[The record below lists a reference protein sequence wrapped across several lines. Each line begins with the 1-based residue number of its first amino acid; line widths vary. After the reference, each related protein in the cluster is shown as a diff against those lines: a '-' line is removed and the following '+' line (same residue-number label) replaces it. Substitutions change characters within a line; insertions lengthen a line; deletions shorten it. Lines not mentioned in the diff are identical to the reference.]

1 MNTNHAKAI
10 KGMSIA
16 NIVLAALGIFG
27 MLIAWAG
34 LGVGGAAISGSD
46 YDYFYTDDGLY
57 FTTDDVSVLLGMLGF
72 LVFLVIVC
80 AVLILIA
87 GILGVRGA
95 AKPDKLRGIMIW
107 NIVAA
112 VVSLLSCCWV
122 SLVLCIIVAVFAN
135 KDRALYAAAPAPAAP
150 YGYAPA
156 AAPVAPVAPQQ
167 PVQAA
172 PVAPQQ
178 PAAPAPVA
186 AAAPVA
192 AEAVVTETVAAAPAE
207 PVAAEAV
214 TTKGADPVPAE
225 PVAAV
230 AEETVA
236 EPVPAAVMETVE
248 EDTFAPAET
257 PEEAAEAAAEPAILL
272 PDNYIE
278 DAQAG
283 VAVVEEI
290 PSDADTAADDTAAD
304 DADNDKPTA

>member
-34 LGVGGAAISGSD
+34 LGVGGAAISGSG

-178 PAAPAPVA
+178 PATPAPVA

-192 AEAVVTETVAAAPAE
+192 AEAVVTET
-207 PVAAEAV
+207 
-214 TTKGADPVPAE
+214 
-225 PVAAV
+225 VAAV

-283 VAVVEEI
+283 VTVVEEI
-290 PSDADTAADDTAAD
+290 PSDVDTAAADAATD
-304 DADNDKPTA
+304 AADNDKPTA

>member
-34 LGVGGAAISGSD
+34 LGVGGAAISGSG
-46 YDYFYTDDGLY
+46 YDYFDTDDGLY

-178 PAAPAPVA
+178 PATPAPVA

-214 TTKGADPVPAE
+214 TTKGA
-225 PVAAV
+225 
-230 AEETVA
+230 

-248 EDTFAPAET
+248 ENTFAPAET

-283 VAVVEEI
+283 VTVVEEI
-290 PSDADTAADDTAAD
+290 PSDADAATADAATD
-304 DADNDKPTA
+304 AADNDKPTA

>member
-34 LGVGGAAISGSD
+34 LGVGGAAISGSG

-178 PAAPAPVA
+178 PAAPAA
-186 AAAPVA
+186 AVPVA
-192 AEAVVTETVAAAPAE
+192 AEAVVTET
-207 PVAAEAV
+207 
-214 TTKGADPVPAE
+214 
-225 PVAAV
+225 VAAV

-257 PEEAAEAAAEPAILL
+257 PEEAAEAAAEPAIIL

-283 VAVVEEI
+283 VTVVEEI
-290 PSDADTAADDTAAD
+290 PSDADTAAADAATD
-304 DADNDKPTA
+304 AADNDKPTA

>member
-1 MNTNHAKAI
+1 
-10 KGMSIA
+10 
-16 NIVLAALGIFG
+16 
-27 MLIAWAG
+27 
-34 LGVGGAAISGSD
+34 
-46 YDYFYTDDGLY
+46 
-57 FTTDDVSVLLGMLGF
+57 
-72 LVFLVIVC
+72 
-80 AVLILIA
+80 
-87 GILGVRGA
+87 
-95 AKPDKLRGIMIW
+95 
-107 NIVAA
+107 
-112 VVSLLSCCWV
+112 
-122 SLVLCIIVAVFAN
+122 
-135 KDRALYAAAPAPAAP
+135 
-150 YGYAPA
+150 
-156 AAPVAPVAPQQ
+156 
-167 PVQAA
+167 
-172 PVAPQQ
+172 
-178 PAAPAPVA
+178 
-186 AAAPVA
+186 
-192 AEAVVTETVAAAPAE
+192 
-207 PVAAEAV
+207 VAAEAV

>member
-34 LGVGGAAISGSD
+34 LGVGGAAISGSG

-150 YGYAPA
+150 YGYAPT

-167 PVQAA
+167 PVP

-178 PAAPAPVA
+178 PVQPA
-186 AAAPVA
+186 AAAPQQPGSP
-192 AEAVVTETVAAAPAE
+192 AAA
-207 PVAAEAV
+207 V
-214 TTKGADPVPAE
+214 
-225 PVAAV
+225 
-230 AEETVA
+230 
-236 EPVPAAVMETVE
+236 PVPAAVEETVE
-248 EDTFAPAET
+248 EGTFAPAET
-257 PEEAAEAAAEPAILL
+257 PEETVEAAAEPAILL

-290 PSDADTAADDTAAD
+290 PSGDDATEATTDAATADTAADDTAAD
-304 DADNDKPTA
+304 DDKPTA

>member
-16 NIVLAALGIFG
+16 NIVLAALGVLG
-27 MLIAWAG
+27 TLIVWAG
-34 LGVGGAAISGSD
+34 LGAGGAAISGSG
-46 YDYFYTDDGLY
+46 YDYFYTDDGY
-57 FTTDDVSVLLGMLGF
+57 YITTSDMTALLGMLGVV
-72 LVFLVIVC
+72 VFLVLVC

-95 AKPDKLRGIMIW
+95 NKPEKLRGIMIW

-112 VVSLLSCCWV
+112 VVSLISGCWV

-150 YGYAPA
+150 YGYAPVA
-156 AAPVAPVAPQQ
+156 GQAPVVPQQ
-167 PVQAA
+167 PVQAS

-178 PAAPAPVA
+178 PAQPAAVAPQQPAATPA

-192 AEAVVTETVAAAPAE
+192 AAAVVTETVDAA
-207 PVAAEAV
+207 
-214 TTKGADPVPAE
+214 PAE

-236 EPVPAAVMETVE
+236 EPVPAAVEETVE
-248 EDTFAPAET
+248 EGTFAPAET
-257 PEEAAEAAAEPAILL
+257 PEEAAEAASEPAILL

-283 VAVVEEI
+283 VTVIEEA
-290 PSDADTAADDTAAD
+290 PASDD
-304 DADNDKPTA
+304 DADKPSA

>member
-34 LGVGGAAISGSD
+34 LGVGGAAISGSG
-46 YDYFYTDDGLY
+46 YDYFYTEDGLY
-57 FTTDDVSVLLGMLGF
+57 FTTDDVSALLGMLGF

-80 AVLILIA
+80 AVLILVA

-95 AKPDKLRGIMIW
+95 AKPEKLRGIMIW

-135 KDRALYAAAPAPAAP
+135 KDRALYAAPAPAAP

-167 PVQAA
+167 PVQPAA
-172 PVAPQQ
+172 AAPQQ
-178 PAAPAPVA
+178 PAAPAAAVPVA
-186 AAAPVA
+186 AAVA
-192 AEAVVTETVAAAPAE
+192 AMDAAGELAWARMEPGDGNAAYRGRILDAVYNLD
-207 PVAAEAV
+207 
-214 TTKGADPVPAE
+214 G
-225 PVAAV
+225 
-230 AEETVA
+230 
-236 EPVPAAVMETVE
+236 
-248 EDTFAPAET
+248 DTLDRRT
-257 PEEAAEAAAEPAILL
+257 
-272 PDNYIE
+272 DY
-278 DAQAG
+278 
-283 VAVVEEI
+283 EI
-290 PSDADTAADDTAAD
+290 Q
-304 DADNDKPTA
+304 